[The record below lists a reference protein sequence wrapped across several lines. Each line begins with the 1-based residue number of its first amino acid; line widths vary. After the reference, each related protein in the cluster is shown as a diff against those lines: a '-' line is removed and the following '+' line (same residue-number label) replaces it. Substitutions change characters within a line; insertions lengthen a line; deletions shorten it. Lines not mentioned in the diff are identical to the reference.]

1 MDNKEDTKIFQEET
15 KTVRQVFE
23 KSFFTKPKKKSY
35 GNLFES
41 VKQQSIKK

>member
-23 KSFFTKPKKKSY
+23 KSFFTKPKNKKVMEICLS
-35 GNLFES
+35 
-41 VKQQSIKK
+41 Q